1 MKIDIPKPENRRVV
15 IIGGGFAG
23 LTLAKSLIKAKLQV
37 VLIDKNNYHAFPPL
51 LYQVATA
58 DLEAT
63 AIAFPFRKIF
73 RNKKNFFFRLAE
85 VLNINPD
92 NQSISTNIGDIS
104 YDYLIIATGSKTNF
118 FNMEGLKI
126 RSMPMKNINQAINL
140 RHMILQNFEQALGMA
155 NQRKKK
161 SIMNYVIAGGGP
173 TGVELAGALGEI
185 KKNVLPSEYP
195 ELESDLMQVNLIQAG
210 DRILPMFSEKSSA
223 KAQEFL
229 EDLGVKVQ
237 LNSRVTDYFGDFIQ
251 TNNNEDLVAH
261 TLIWTAGV
269 TASPIQGIG
278 ESILKDSNRI
288 EVDKFNEVKHY
299 KNIFAIGDVSSIISE
314 DIPRGL
320 PMIAP
325 VAIQQAQKLTK
336 NLKRLIEGKKMLP
349 FKYKDK
355 GSMAT
360 IGKNKAVVEMGKFQM
375 HGRIAWYIW
384 MLVHLLS
391 LVGFSKKIN
400 VFITW
405 TVNYFSKDRGVQLI
419 LRRFDFHKLKEQRKE
434 QIKIE
439 NEN

>member
-1 MKIDIPKPENRRVV
+1 MKIDIPNPKNRRIV

-23 LTLAKSLIKAKLQV
+23 LTLAKSLLKAKLQV

-58 DLEAT
+58 DLEST

-73 RNKKNFFFRLAE
+73 RNKKNFFFRMAE
-85 VLNINPD
+85 AHLVDPEIQSLNT
-92 NQSISTNIGDIS
+92 SIGDIA
-104 YDYLIIATGSKTNF
+104 YDYLVIATGSKTNF
-118 FNMEGLKI
+118 FNMEGLEI
-126 RSMPMKNINQAINL
+126 SAMPMKNINQAINL
-140 RHMILQNFEQALGMA
+140 RHMILQNFEKALGMA
-155 NQRKKK
+155 NLRKKK

-195 ELESDLMQVNLIQAG
+195 ELDPKLMQVTLIQAG
-210 DRILPMFSEKSSA
+210 NRILPTFSEKSSA
-223 KAQEFL
+223 KAKTFL
-229 EDLGVKVQ
+229 EDLGVNVQ
-237 LNSRVTDYFGDFIQ
+237 LDSRVTDYFGDFIQ
-251 TNNNEDLVAH
+251 THNNQDLIAH

-269 TASPIQGIG
+269 LAAPIAGIDKC
-278 ESILKDSNRI
+278 IIKNSNRI
-288 EVDKFNEVKHY
+288 EVDEFNQAIHC
-299 KNIFAIGDVSSIISE
+299 KNIFAIGDVAAIIA
-314 DIPRGL
+314 DDTPRGH

-325 VAIQQAQKLTK
+325 VAIQQAQLLGK
-336 NLKRLIEGKKMLP
+336 NIIRHINGLALSA

-360 IGKNKAVVEMGKFQM
+360 IGKNKAVVEIGKLKIQ
-375 HGRIAWYIW
+375 GRIAWYIW

-405 TVNYFSKDRGVQLI
+405 VVNYFSKDRGVQLI
-419 LRRFDFHKLKEQRKE
+419 LNHFDFQKVKAKRKE
-434 QIKIE
+434 RLKA
-439 NEN
+439 NNRH

>member
-1 MKIDIPKPENRRVV
+1 MKIDIPTPENRRVL

-23 LTLAKSLIKAKLQV
+23 LTSAKLLLKAKLQV

-85 VLNINPD
+85 VRNINPD
-92 NQSISTNIGDIS
+92 NQLISTDIGDIS

-161 SIMNYVIAGGGP
+161 SVMNYVIAGGGP

-195 ELESDLMQVNLIQAG
+195 ELESNLMQVTLIQSG

-223 KAQEFL
+223 KAKEFL
-229 EDLGVKVQ
+229 EDFGVNVQ

-251 TNNNEDLVAH
+251 TNNNEDLIAH

-269 TASPIQGIG
+269 TAAPVAGI
-278 ESILKDSNRI
+278 EKSIIKGSNRI
-288 EVDKFNEVKHY
+288 EVDNCNEVKQY
-299 KNIFAIGDVSSIISE
+299 KNIFAIGDVATIIS
-314 DIPRGL
+314 DDTPRGH
-320 PMIAP
+320 PMVAP
-325 VAIQQAQKLTK
+325 VAIQQAQLLTK
-336 NLKRLIEGKKMLP
+336 NLKRLIKGEKMQA

-405 TVNYFSKDRGVQLI
+405 TINYFSKDRGVQLI
-419 LRRFDFHKLKEQRKE
+419 LRRFDFQKLKEQRKQLLKQE
-434 QIKIE
+434 E
-439 NEN
+439 ES

>member
-1 MKIDIPKPENRRVV
+1 MKIDIPKPISRRIV

-23 LTLAKSLIKAKLQV
+23 LTLGKSILKAKLQV

-92 NQSISTNIGDIS
+92 IQLISTDIGNIS
-104 YDYLIIATGSKTNF
+104 YDYLIIATGSQTNF

-126 RSMPMKNINQAINL
+126 RSMPIKNINQAINL

-155 NQRKKK
+155 NQRKKE

-195 ELESDLMQVNLIQAG
+195 ELDTNMMQVTLIQSG
-210 DRILPMFSEKSSA
+210 NRILPMFSKKSSA
-223 KAQEFL
+223 KAKEFL
-229 EDLGVKVQ
+229 EDLGVNIQ

-269 TASPIQGIG
+269 IASSINGI
-278 ESILKDSNRI
+278 EKSIIKGSNRI
-288 EVDKFNEVKHY
+288 EVDEFNEVKHY
-299 KNIFAIGDVSSIISE
+299 QNIFAIGDVAAMIS
-314 DIPRGL
+314 DDTPRGH

-325 VAIQQAQKLTK
+325 VAIQQAQNLTTNIKRQVSGK
-336 NLKRLIEGKKMLP
+336 NMIS

-360 IGKNKAVVEMGKFQM
+360 IGKNKAVVEMGKFQI

-384 MLVHLLS
+384 MVVHLLS

-405 TVNYFSKDRGVQLI
+405 TINYFSKDRGVQLI
-419 LRRFDFHKLKEQRKE
+419 LRRFDFQKMKAQRKE
-434 QIKIE
+434 QIKTESE
-439 NEN
+439 N